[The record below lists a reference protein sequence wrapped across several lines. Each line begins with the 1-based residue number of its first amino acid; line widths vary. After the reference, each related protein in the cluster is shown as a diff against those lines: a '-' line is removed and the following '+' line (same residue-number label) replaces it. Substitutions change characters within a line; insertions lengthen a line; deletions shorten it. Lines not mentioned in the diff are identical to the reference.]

1 MHDHRHWD
9 SKNSHLPSQHNRG
22 YACILMV
29 QWILSSVLLTSN
41 VFYGI
46 IPHHLL
52 DITNNIHSI
61 SKANKVQTV
70 GIRRL
75 LCFCLLKPDSYY
87 IWKHSVCYTYYTF
100 INLALSFQPY
110 HATMQIKIS
119 HRGTTYYWTIFWIK
133 LLCHNEKAFMSHPV
147 MSDPNNDK
155 RKCSYE
161 SNG

>member
-52 DITNNIHSI
+52 DITNNTHSI
-61 SKANKVQTV
+61 SKANNIQTV
-70 GIRRL
+70 GTRRL
-75 LCFCLLKPDSYY
+75 LCLCLLKSNSYY
-87 IWKHSVCYTYYTF
+87 IWKHSVWYTYYTF
-100 INLALSFQPY
+100 IKLALQFQRY

-119 HRGTTYYWTIFWIK
+119 HRDTTYYWTIFGIK
-133 LLCHNEKAFMSHPV
+133 LLCHNEKVFMSHPV